1 MGEIIDIEEF
11 RSHLVVPT
19 PDGNAHVLPK
29 SLMEDLIEGRR
40 EIEDV
45 DDWKMI
51 IRTVIGEW
59 LGDLG
64 Q

>member
-1 MGEIIDIEEF
+1 MGEIINIEEF
-11 RSHLVVPT
+11 RSHLVVLT

-51 IRTVIGEW
+51 IRAIIGEW
-59 LGDLG
+59 LRDLG
-64 Q
+64 